1 MLPILLIVYDQ
12 ECQSFL
18 RRIIESDHSDFSTVS
33 RCHDVNLG
41 LEQDESIVAFVKRL
55 RGRSA
60 GMKAMIYPFYC
71 IESYRGICMAI

>member
-41 LEQDESIVAFVKRL
+41 LEQDESIVAFVL
-55 RGRSA
+55 RIRNRSA
-60 GMKAMIYPFYC
+60 GMKAMIDPFYAV
-71 IESYRGICMAI
+71 ESYRVICMTI